1 MRVAEVAS
9 SMLVHELLR
18 MNEQSLKEHEKAEC
32 REGDVFSM
40 AWHTRI
46 ESLGYEIGFRLV
58 ERVAQQRL
66 LKVEPLEVIK
76 FLCRDIWMEI
86 FGKHIDKLQ
95 TNHRGI
101 FVLKDNAFRWAASD
115 SREEILIGLSK
126 LSSGL
131 IRGAL
136 ANLGLVSFV
145 SADFDSGSMSFQ
157 IRMTEK

>member
-76 FLCRDIWMEI
+76 FLCRDIWMV
-86 FGKHIDKLQ
+86 G
-95 TNHRGI
+95 
-101 FVLKDNAFRWAASD
+101 
-115 SREEILIGLSK
+115 
-126 LSSGL
+126 
-131 IRGAL
+131 
-136 ANLGLVSFV
+136 
-145 SADFDSGSMSFQ
+145 
-157 IRMTEK
+157 